1 MPNPENL
8 TPFSK
13 TYQPK
18 NPGRKPSYMKK
29 WLKKN
34 NVGTADIRLVFSN
47 ILLAK
52 NVEQMKAIIK
62 DPKTPPLV
70 AFLIGPMLRDAK
82 AGRTTTIQW
91 LTQYAY
97 GMPKQEIESIN
108 LNADLDSMPKAE
120 RSELLKVLV
129 DKFNSVCDNEI
140 QGDDETDEDII
151 NT

>member
-1 MPNPENL
+1 MANEQNL
-8 TPFSK
+8 TPFSS

-18 NPGRKPSYMKK
+18 NRGKKPGHMRK
-29 WLKKN
+29 WLKEN

-52 NVEQMKAIIK
+52 NLEQMKVILK

-97 GMPKQEIESIN
+97 GMPKQELESVN
-108 LNADLDSMPKAE
+108 LNAGIESLSKED
-120 RSELLKVLV
+120 RSNLLKSLV
-129 DKFNSVCDNEI
+129 DKYSNVCENES
-140 QGDDETDEDII
+140 QGDDENE
-151 NT
+151 NTVN

>member
-13 TYQPK
+13 THQPK
-18 NPGRKPSYMKK
+18 NPGRKPSHMKK

-52 NVEQMKAIIK
+52 NIEQMKTIIK

-70 AFLIGPMLRDAK
+70 AFLIGPMMRDMK

-108 LNADLDSMPKAE
+108 LNADIDDMPKAE
-120 RSELLKVLV
+120 RSELLKSLV
-129 DKFNSVCDNEI
+129 DKFNSSCDNEN
-140 QGDDETDEDII
+140 QGDDDENNGKTD
-151 NT
+151 

>member
-1 MPNPENL
+1 MANEQNL

-18 NPGRKPSYMKK
+18 NSGRKPSHMKK
-29 WLKKN
+29 WLKNN
-34 NVGTADIRLVFSN
+34 NVGTADIRMVFSN

-52 NVEQMKAIIK
+52 NIDQMKEIMQ

-70 AFLIGPMLRDAK
+70 SFLIGPMIKDQK

-97 GMPKQEIESIN
+97 GMPKQEIESVN
-108 LNADLDSMPKAE
+108 LNADIDELTKEQRTS
-120 RSELLKVLV
+120 LLKNLV
-129 DKFNSVCDNEI
+129 DKFNSTCDNEI
-140 QGDDETDEDII
+140 QGDDANDETTE
-151 NT
+151 N

>member
-1 MPNPENL
+1 MANEQNL

-18 NPGRKPSYMKK
+18 NRGRKPPHMKK
-29 WLKKN
+29 WLKEN

-52 NVEQMKAIIK
+52 NLEQMKAILQ

-70 AFLIGPMLRDAK
+70 SFLISPMIKDMNK
-82 AGRTTTIQW
+82 GRTTTIQW

-97 GMPKQEIESIN
+97 GMPKQELESVN
-108 LNADLDSMPKAE
+108 LNADVESMPKE
-120 RSELLKVLV
+120 DRSKLLKTLV
-129 DKFNSVCDNEI
+129 DKYSNVCENES
-140 QGDDETDEDII
+140 QGDDK
-151 NT
+151 